1 MYRSRKF
8 SSLFIILLMIINVV
22 VSPLRIFAESAENVN
37 EAAVMSLVASV
48 EDVEHSSEEYPFGT
62 HNIDEDIEVTPPA
75 NDTPP
80 TTNENEVGNNPI
92 TDSHQGSEEEQS
104 SEEIV
109 DSADTTESEDKEQ
122 DKNDDQDK
130 EQDKQQRTEPMEIPG
145 TLTSVI
151 LRKDGMELNDGAF
164 LEYDGLLEATLNIVF
179 ADSLDIQA
187 GDTYRLVF
195 PSALSFQGVSNFSA
209 LDSFGNVVGEAAIL
223 SGENAIIV
231 TFNDFFQPAQTGKKI
246 ELKLVLGWNH
256 SNTNEGETHYLDFG
270 ELGINLVKESQLML
284 SPASRDAVTNITI
297 IKESTGEPLNDT
309 VPLGAWGYLKV
320 TVEFAV
326 PNDGGYKAGDKTVVK
341 LPDEMIFAGL
351 TPSIVLEHQGTV
363 IGHLT
368 FSEADRTAT
377 ITYAP
382 GVEEKSDIKGSF
394 FFSMRVD
401 HRNNVHPHPIPQRFN
416 VDFGA
421 TNRII
426 DLGNLNY
433 TGKPLSPPTQFSKNG
448 YFIDA
453 GRTLHYD
460 IVINQQ
466 NALMENVVL
475 EDVTGIVGTMR
486 DLRVLLGEYYVDSD
500 NNRRLRNTVVLN
512 VQPTYSID
520 SNGDRRFRL
529 ELGTI
534 PEGKGIAITY
544 KIGLDYQAEIGE
556 PFENRA
562 TLTWNTVEEQTRRE
576 VEIYTTAG
584 AVIEGSVFA
593 IEMKK
598 VDEAGQPLPGAKF
611 EVIRDISGKRVG
623 EIVTGSDGT
632 GRISNL
638 LRSNYTIREIEAPPG
653 YELVNDEIKVKADE
667 FSTPTKSVTKTVTNK
682 LATTTFTVTKK
693 WVNGEAT
700 NRPEVQFQ
708 LKRDGVNYGPIKTL
722 AANSQDGATIEWTGL
737 PKYKDNKTGPSV
749 YTVEELPATNYVAT
763 ISEVTATTAT
773 VTNTYTNEEK
783 ININVM
789 KKWED
794 YNNKFQTRPNEISI
808 KLKRNGQLLQTL
820 KVTAANN
827 WRVEVTNL
835 HKYDSSG
842 RAYEYTVEEDTVPG
856 YKAPEITGD
865 VTNGFTVKNKYCN
878 TEKVNISG
886 KKSWQDYNNKFNT
899 RPTTVT
905 IHLLQNGT
913 KIKRQEVQ
921 GNGNE
926 WNFSFTDLPKY
937 DSQGDAYT
945 YTVEEDPVAN
955 YDAPVVSGDAVAGF
969 TVTNTYRNTETVD
982 ISGKKTW
989 DDANNQDNK
998 RPGNITVQVMNGNQK
1013 VAGKT
1018 VSQA

>member
-794 YNNKFQTRPNEISI
+794 YNNKFQTRPSEILI
-808 KLKRNGQLLQTL
+808 KLKRNGQLLKTL
-820 KVTAANN
+820 NATATND
-827 WRVEVTNL
+827 WRVEFTDL
-835 HKYDSSG
+835 HKYDSTG
-842 RAYEYTVEEDTVPG
+842 RAYEYTVEEDAVPG
-856 YKAPEITGD
+856 YKAPVIKGD
-865 VTNGFTVKNKYCN
+865 VTTGFTIQNKYCN
-878 TEKVNISG
+878 TEKVNIPG
-886 KKSWQDYNNKFNT
+886 KKIWRDYNNKFNT
-899 RPTTVT
+899 RPTSIT

-926 WNFSFTDLPKY
+926 WNFSFTDLQKY

-945 YTVEEDPVAN
+945 YTVEEEPVAN
-955 YDAPVVSGDAVAGF
+955 YEAPVVTGDVATGF
-969 TVTNTYRNTETVD
+969 TVTNTYRNTETID
-982 ISGKKTW
+982 ISGKKT
-989 DDANNQDNK
+989 
-998 RPGNITVQVMNGNQK
+998 
-1013 VAGKT
+1013 
-1018 VSQA
+1018 